1 MSARRWSRGSAI
13 WRIISDKMNEE
24 KLPTVAIIGKP
35 NVGKSSLF
43 NRLIGSRKAIVFDE
57 PGVTRDVNYAT
68 ARYRNIPFRIADS
81 TGFVRDKD
89 ISERVNRRLIGEA
102 SLVVCTCDIEGL
114 GTEDF
119 DITELI
125 RRSGKPCILVINKT
139 DNEKLSHQIYDF
151 YDLGIEDPIAISALH
166 GRNITALQETIVD
179 KLELLRQEPTV
190 EEQDTAVSDETAIRQ
205 KPVEIAIVGKPNVG
219 KSSLLNLIAARTRSL
234 VLPEPGTTRDT
245 VDEIVEFAG
254 KELRIVDTAGIRR
267 RRKNL
272 PSVEFFS
279 IVRAERAIKSSTLAV
294 LLIDANSGITAGDKK
309 IASIIVREKK
319 GLIIAANKWDTAKQ
333 RGMKPNSF
341 REDVYYQFPHIR
353 YAEVVPVSAKTGYNK
368 IKLLKTILTVYDN
381 YNRRVQTSDLNQLLR
396 MFTHHGGGI
405 KYGYQKAAA
414 PPVFEF
420 FINKAAK
427 DSDNFKRF
435 IGNSIRQSFPF
446 TGVPIEV
453 LLRK

>member
-1 MSARRWSRGSAI
+1 MG
-13 WRIISDKMNEE
+13 KE

-43 NRLIGSRKAIVFDE
+43 NRLIGRRKAIVFDE

-68 ARYRNIPFRIADS
+68 ARYRNISFRIADS

-89 ISERVNRRLIGEA
+89 VSERINRRLIEEA
-102 SLVVCTCDIEGL
+102 SIVVFTCDIEGL
-114 GTEDF
+114 GAEDF

-125 RRSGKPCILVINKT
+125 RKSGKPCILVINKT
-139 DNEKLSHQIYDF
+139 DNEKLSQQIYDF
-151 YDLGIEDPIAISALH
+151 YDLGLEDPIAVSALH

-179 KLELLRQEPTV
+179 KLQLLRQEPHI
-190 EEQDTAVSDETAIRQ
+190 EEQDSTVSDGSAARP
-205 KPVEIAIVGKPNVG
+205 KPMEIAIVGKPNVG
-219 KSSLLNLIAARTRSL
+219 KSSLLNLIASRTVAL
-234 VLPEPGTTRDT
+234 VAPEPGTTRDT

-254 KELRIVDTAGIRR
+254 QELKIVDTAGIRK

-279 IVRAERAIKSSTLAV
+279 IVRAERAIKSSTIAV
-294 LLIDANSGITAGDKK
+294 LLIDANIGITSGDKK

-333 RGMKPNSF
+333 RGMKISSF
-341 REDVYYQFPHIR
+341 REDLYYEFPHVR

-368 IKLLKTILTVYDN
+368 IKLLKSILTVYDN

-405 KYGYQKAAA
+405 KYGYQKSAA

-435 IGNSIRQSFPF
+435 ITNSIRKSFPF
-446 TGVPIEV
+446 TGVPIEIF
-453 LLRK
+453 LRK

>member
-1 MSARRWSRGSAI
+1 MP
-13 WRIISDKMNEE
+13 KE

-68 ARYRNIPFRIADS
+68 ARYRNISFRIADS

-89 ISERVNRRLIGEA
+89 VSERINRRLIEEA
-102 SLVVCTCDIEGL
+102 SIVVFTCDIEGL
-114 GTEDF
+114 GAEDF

-125 RRSGKPCILVINKT
+125 RKSGKPCILVINKT
-139 DNEKLSHQIYDF
+139 DNEKLSQQIYDF
-151 YDLGIEDPIAISALH
+151 YDLGLEDPIAVSALH

-179 KLELLRQEPTV
+179 KLQLLRQEPPI
-190 EEQDTAVSDETAIRQ
+190 EEPDSAVSDGSAARR
-205 KPVEIAIVGKPNVG
+205 KLVEIAIVGKPNVG
-219 KSSLLNLIAARTRSL
+219 KSSLLNLIASRTVAL
-234 VLPEPGTTRDT
+234 VAPEPGTTRDT

-254 KELRIVDTAGIRR
+254 QELKIVDTAGIRK

-279 IVRAERAIKSSTLAV
+279 IVRAERAIKSSTIAV
-294 LLIDANSGITAGDKK
+294 LLIDANIGITSGDKK

-333 RGMKPNSF
+333 RGMKINSF
-341 REDVYYQFPHIR
+341 REDVYYEFPHVKF
-353 YAEVVPVSAKTGYNK
+353 AEVVPVSAKTGYNK
-368 IKLLKTILTVYDN
+368 IKLLKSILTVCDN
-381 YNRRVQTSDLNQLLR
+381 YNRRVQTGDLNQLLR

-435 IGNSIRQSFPF
+435 ITNSIRKSFPF

>member
-1 MSARRWSRGSAI
+1 MH
-13 WRIISDKMNEE
+13 KK

-68 ARYRNIPFRIADS
+68 TRYRNISFRIADS

-89 ISERVNRRLIGEA
+89 VSERINRRLIEEA
-102 SLVVCTCDIEGL
+102 SIVVLTCDIEGL
-114 GTEDF
+114 GAEDF

-125 RRSGKPCILVINKT
+125 RKSGKPCILVINKT
-139 DNEKLSHQIYDF
+139 DNEKLSQQIYDF
-151 YDLGIEDPIAISALH
+151 YDLGLEDPIAVSALH

-179 KLELLRQEPTV
+179 KLQLLRQEPPI
-190 EEQDTAVSDETAIRQ
+190 EEPDSAVSDGSAARR

-219 KSSLLNLIAARTRSL
+219 KSSLLNLIASRTVAL
-234 VLPEPGTTRDT
+234 VAPEPGTTRDT

-254 KELRIVDTAGIRR
+254 QELKIVDTAGIRK

-279 IVRAERAIKSSTLAV
+279 IVRAERAIKSSTIAV
-294 LLIDANSGITAGDKK
+294 LLIDANIGITSGDKK

-333 RGMKPNSF
+333 RGMKINSF
-341 REDVYYQFPHIR
+341 REDVYYEFPHVR
-353 YAEVVPVSAKTGYNK
+353 FAEVVPVSAKTGYNK
-368 IKLLKTILTVYDN
+368 IKLLKSILTVYDN

-420 FINKAAK
+420 FINKAVK

-435 IGNSIRQSFPF
+435 ITNSIRKSFPF
-446 TGVPIEV
+446 TGVPMEV
-453 LLRK
+453 FLRK